1 MKTINRH
8 SIGGTLCACL
18 LLGTSPAMAGIK
30 CWTNSEGVRECG
42 TTVPPQYVQQG
53 HTVINPMGVEIGVGE
68 HAPTEEEKVQQA
80 REAELEQQRALQRE
94 EEERQRKEQ
103 EQFDRVLLSTYT
115 SEQEIEYSRDEKIG
129 AIESNIKLTASR
141 MEQLRDNLDKL
152 RKQAAAEEH
161 AGRQVSDKRHQ
172 EILHAETQ
180 LSRNQ
185 DYIRDRHTEQEQL
198 RVEYERKLERFREL
212 KSGGTHTAD

>member
-152 RKQAAAEEH
+152 RNRRRPRNTP
-161 AGRQVSDKRHQ
+161 AGRSATNATRKSCMPKRSSAATRTTYATG
-172 EILHAETQ
+172 IPNRSSCGSSTSA
-180 LSRNQ
+180 SWSA
-185 DYIRDRHTEQEQL
+185 
-198 RVEYERKLERFREL
+198 
-212 KSGGTHTAD
+212 SGN